1 MLDKIRLFLM
11 ALLLVSVSFAMS
23 GEAQDFEGTFL
34 CSSTLPYGVP
44 PFRYEGSRFISIT
57 FKTSPEVIRSL
68 VPPPLVADSNN
79 IMSILIGLQKIVEP
93 MPVSYYEAF
102 ISIPVS
108 YADTE
113 GNYLPV
119 LYLDKALPIVGGRE
133 IWGFRKVDAEIY
145 FEAENGKIHAGVKRE
160 GATLID
166 AIVSIGEPVTLPKNS
181 SNKPIFNLK
190 LIPSVKK
197 DAPPDVKQ
205 LTTVTTTGNKVTE
218 LRSGEAKLVFGSTPL
233 SPLGAIPILKIVACA
248 YTESGFVLDYGEVVY
263 DYLAKAKEKS
273 SSSRKKK

>member
-1 MLDKIRLFLM
+1 MLLKIESFFM
-11 ALLLVSVSFAMS
+11 TLLLISSYSSVPCRA
-23 GEAQDFEGTFL
+23 ENFEGTFL
-34 CSSTLPYGVP
+34 CSSTLPYGAP

-57 FKTSPEVIRSL
+57 FRTSPEVIRAL

-93 MPVSYYEAF
+93 RPVSYYEAF

-160 GATLID
+160 GTTLID
-166 AIVSIGEPVTLPKNS
+166 ATVSIGEPVTPPKNS
-181 SNKPIFNLK
+181 SDKPIFNLK

-197 DAPPDVKQ
+197 DAPPDVKL

-218 LRSGEAKLVFGSTPL
+218 LRSGEAKLVFGSTAL
-233 SPLGAIPILKIVACA
+233 SPLGTIPILKIVSCSYA
-248 YTESGFVLDYGEVVY
+248 ERGFILDYGEVVY
-263 DYLAKAKEKS
+263 DYLAKDKEKS

>member
-1 MLDKIRLFLM
+1 MLLKIESLFM
-11 ALLLVSVSFAMS
+11 TLLLISCYFSVPCKA
-23 GEAQDFEGTFL
+23 ENFEGTFL
-34 CSSTLPYGVP
+34 CSSTLPYGIP

-57 FKTSPEVIRSL
+57 FKTSPEVIRAL

-79 IMSILIGLQKIVEP
+79 IMNILIGLQKIVEP

-108 YADTE
+108 YDDTE

-145 FEAENGKIHAGVKRE
+145 FEAENGEIHAGVKRE
-160 GATLID
+160 GTTLID
-166 AIVSIGEPVTLPKNS
+166 AAVNIGEPVTPPQNS
-181 SNKPIFNLK
+181 PNKPIFNLK
-190 LIPSVKK
+190 LIPSVKE

-205 LTTVTTTGNKVTE
+205 LTTMTTTGNKVTE

-233 SPLGAIPILKIVACA
+233 SPLGTIPILKIVSCS
-248 YTESGFVLDYGEVVY
+248 YTERGFVLDYGEVVY
-263 DYLAKAKEKS
+263 DYLTKDKEKS

>member
-1 MLDKIRLFLM
+1 M
-11 ALLLVSVSFAMS
+11 
-23 GEAQDFEGTFL
+23 
-34 CSSTLPYGVP
+34 
-44 PFRYEGSRFISIT
+44 
-57 FKTSPEVIRSL
+57 
-68 VPPPLVADSNN
+68 N
-79 IMSILIGLQKIVEP
+79 ILIGLQKIVEP
-93 MPVSYYEAF
+93 IPVNYYEAF

-108 YADTE
+108 YAEAE

-145 FEAENGKIHAGVKRE
+145 FEAENGKIRAGVKRE
-160 GATLID
+160 GTTLID
-166 AIVSIGEPVTLPKNS
+166 ATVSIGEPVTPPKNS
-181 SNKPIFNLK
+181 PNKPIFNLK

-233 SPLGAIPILKIVACA
+233 SPLGTIPILKIVSCS
-248 YTESGFVLDYGEVVY
+248 YTERGFVLDYGEVV
-263 DYLAKAKEKS
+263 
-273 SSSRKKK
+273 

>member
-1 MLDKIRLFLM
+1 MLLKIESLFM
-11 ALLLVSVSFAMS
+11 TLLLISSYSYVQCKA
-23 GEAQDFEGTFL
+23 ENFEGTFL
-34 CSSTLPYGVP
+34 CSSTLPYGAP
-44 PFRYEGSRFISIT
+44 PYRYEGSQLVSIT
-57 FKTSPEVIRSL
+57 FETSPEILQTL
-68 VPPPLVADSNN
+68 VPKPLAVDAGNL
-79 IMSILIGLQKIVEP
+79 MSITIGLQKIIEP

-108 YADTE
+108 YADTK

-145 FEAENGKIHAGVKRE
+145 FEAENGRIRAGVERE
-160 GATLID
+160 GTTLID
-166 AIVSIGEPVTLPKNS
+166 ATVIMGEPITSPQNS
-181 SNKPIFNLK
+181 SNKPLFNLK

-197 DAPPDVKQ
+197 EAPPDVKQ
-205 LTTVTTTGNKVTE
+205 LTSMKKTDNKVTE
-218 LRSGEAKLVFGSTPL
+218 LRSGEAKLVFGSTAL
-233 SPLGAIPILKIVACA
+233 SPLGTIPILKIVACA

-263 DYLAKAKEKS
+263 DYLAKDREKS